1 MQTKDHLA
9 LGRYLAHTF
18 DIDNSACYA
27 AFILGNI
34 MPDINKF
41 SYIRGYFQL
50 LDADRRKKTRRHL
63 SWNDHRRM
71 LIGGHTAEGSR
82 VFVNRIYRT
91 LVRKKHLTALDYYRI
106 GKAMH
111 YLADRFTFPHTME
124 YGDGFFSHVHYE
136 KQLHYHMYN
145 MIVRVPNVREAV
157 KKCFHDVDFNSMY
170 RSYRRDAGKPE
181 HDCLYILAVSI
192 AYFENILYNKCNI
205 GIG

>member
-18 DIDNSACYA
+18 HIDNHADYA
-27 AFILGNI
+27 AFVLGNI

-50 LDADRRKKTRRHL
+50 LAASRRKKTRRHL
-63 SWNDHRRM
+63 SINDHRRM

-82 VFVNRIYRT
+82 FFVNRIYRT
-91 LVRKKHLTALDYYRI
+91 LVKKEQLTIYDYYRI

-111 YLADRFTFPHTME
+111 YLADRFTFPHTMT
-124 YGDGFFSHVHYE
+124 YGDGFFSHVRYE
-136 KQLHYHMYN
+136 KILHYHMRN
-145 MIVRVPNVREAV
+145 MITWIPDMREVV
-157 KKCFHDVDFNSMY
+157 KRCFHNVDFNSMY

-181 HDCLYILAVSI
+181 HDCLHILAVCI
-192 AYFENILYNKCNI
+192 AYFENILYNKI
-205 GIG
+205 